1 MPSPTPQQK
10 CGPENTSDAAL
21 AGVLLGFVAE
31 LQEAL
36 NELVT
41 DLKEQ
46 GFDVPEVQP
55 EEPSST

>member
-10 CGPENTSDAAL
+10 CEPDATSDAAL
-21 AGVLLGFVAE
+21 AGVLLGFVGE

-41 DLKEQ
+41 ELKEQ
-46 GFDVPEVQP
+46 GFDVPPP
-55 EEPSST
+55 EDPSST